1 MGLWP
6 AASVYTGGMAEA
18 DEPNKDER
26 PVGGTATMLL
36 ARLNK
41 GDSQAAADLL
51 PLVYG
56 QLRAIA
62 GAKFRGVR
70 ANHTLQPTA
79 LVHEAYLKLVVG
91 EDSWENRA
99 HFCAVAATAMRQI
112 LLNHARDK
120 QAAKR
125 DGNAVDLSV
134 DGLAAPSGTST
145 LDLVILNDTL
155 ERLAEL
161 NEQHARI
168 VELRFLAGSTVE
180 QVAHVLGMSTRTVE
194 REWRLIRAWLAREL
208 RGEAD

>member
-1 MGLWP
+1 
-6 AASVYTGGMAEA
+6 
-18 DEPNKDER
+18 
-26 PVGGTATMLL
+26 MLL

-41 GDSQAAADLL
+41 GDSQAAADQL

-62 GAKFRGVR
+62 GAKFRGARV
-70 ANHTLQPTA
+70 NHTLQPTA
-79 LVHEAYLKLVVG
+79 LVHEAYLKLVVA

-134 DGLAAPSGTST
+134 DGLATPSGTSS

-155 ERLAEL
+155 EKLAEL

-180 QVAHVLGMSTRTVE
+180 QVAHVLGISTRTVE
-194 REWRLIRAWLAREL
+194 REWRVIRAWLAREL
-208 RGEAD
+208 RVETDG